1 MATYDVTSNF
11 NSLFNTINENSF
23 SNFYLNYSKITEQ
36 SENEDDFC
44 AEKFIDMIDKIFF
57 IYPDIDEI
65 PSLIIDNE
73 DCYFNGKKFDPLL
86 PRPSFDDIRFNKCK
100 GENCKNDNEF
110 FCEKCQKNLCK
121 KCSDICKNK
130 THNLI
135 DLTQLK
141 EDTETR
147 KNKIQKILS
156 EIIDDSIKN
165 KQRIPFS
172 RNIALIQSIIKKDY
186 NNYFH
191 YQNIKECYEFF
202 QIYKEIYNNA
212 FLMIKYDINE
222 DIIKEEKLEEIYYKI
237 FSKTFVENNSDKISL
252 IINGKRSSLVETT
265 KINENEKLINVF
277 LIKISEKLIED
288 MSYML
293 CNCKSKSIKIIDIE
307 NKTNLIL
314 ENVTNISNM
323 FKNCIYLEEI
333 NLNAFH
339 VFKKI
344 KNIDS
349 LFSGCEKLTN
359 ILNFDYLETKYVTKM
374 DRIFNFCKSLKI
386 IKDEKDKK
394 NKNGINDIKFDK
406 FNTENV
412 ESFDEMFKDC
422 SSLDKLPPEISKWK
436 MGKAKSLK
444 RMFKG
449 CSSLEQFPDIGK
461 WKFEKVESLEGMF
474 EGCSSLEQLP
484 ESIANWNVINVQTM
498 EKMFKGCSNLNHL
511 PNIGDWEVNNVK
523 NMKKMFKCCSYLN
536 ELPKN
541 LVKWNVENVQNMD
554 EMFSGCI
561 MLGIG
566 NLSIFKQWNLKSI
579 KIMNKMFFGCNAI
592 IREKVKIENLFK
604 FENTDNISYENV
616 LSKKNHILII

>member
-86 PRPSFDDIRFNKCK
+86 PRPSFDDSRFNKCK

-212 FLMIKYDINE
+212 FLMIKYAINE
-222 DIIKEEKLEEIYYKI
+222 DIIKEEELEEIYYKI

-307 NKTNLIL
+307 NKTNL
-314 ENVTNISNM
+314 
-323 FKNCIYLEEI
+323 
-333 NLNAFH
+333 
-339 VFKKI
+339 
-344 KNIDS
+344 
-349 LFSGCEKLTN
+349 
-359 ILNFDYLETKYVTKM
+359 LNFDYLETKYVTKM

-444 RMFKG
+444 RMFNG

-498 EKMFKGCSNLNHL
+498 EKMFKGCSNLIHL

-523 NMKKMFKCCSYLN
+523 NMKKMFKCCSDLK

-566 NLSIFKQWNLKSI
+566 NLPIFKQWNLKSI

-592 IREKVKIENLFK
+592 SYSALNST
-604 FENTDNISYENV
+604 NT
-616 LSKKNHILII
+616 